1 MATMKFKWAGAGV
14 AATIIA
20 AVIIGRD
27 DTVVVDATTTAQADF
42 SGRWKLSEQETTAPG
57 GKGRL
62 GNHEEPVTI
71 VQSADRLAL
80 RVESAD
86 AAGRFEYDVTGRT
99 LQAAGPSGEKVRM
112 TSTWEGR
119 TLVTKG
125 RRLFTSQGGAAMHS
139 FEERRSLSA
148 DGQRMTVET
157 RIDLFL
163 EDVHRK
169 SVYERLPLL

>member
-1 MATMKFKWAGAGV
+1 MKYMWAGAAVTV
-14 AATIIA
+14 AAAVTA
-20 AVIIGRD
+20 AVVVGRD
-27 DTVVVDATTTAQADF
+27 APVIVDAVTSAQADF
-42 SGRWKLSEQETTAPG
+42 SGRWKLSEQETSAPG
-57 GKGRL
+57 GKGSL

-71 VQSADRLAL
+71 VQSTDRLAL
-80 RVESAD
+80 KVESAD
-86 AAGRFEYDVTGRT
+86 SAGRFEYDVTGRT
-99 LQAAGPSGEKVRM
+99 LQTAGPGGEKIMV
-112 TSTWEGR
+112 TSIWEGR

-125 RRLFTSQGGAAMHS
+125 RRLFTSPGGAALHS

-169 SVYERLPLL
+169 SVYLRLPPA

>member
-1 MATMKFKWAGAGV
+1 MKYRWAGAAV
-14 AATIIA
+14 AAAIVA
-20 AVIIGRD
+20 AVIVGRD
-27 DTVVVDATTTAQADF
+27 EPLVVDAVTSAQADF
-42 SGRWKLSEQETTAPG
+42 SGRWKLFEQETTAPG
-57 GKGRL
+57 GKGLL
-62 GNHEEPVTI
+62 GNHEEPVSI

-80 RVESAD
+80 KVESAD
-86 AAGRFEYDVTGRT
+86 TAGRFEYDVTGRT
-99 LQAAGPSGEKVRM
+99 LQTTGPAGEKVKV

-125 RRLFTSQGGAAMHS
+125 RRLFTSPAGAALHS
-139 FEERRSLSA
+139 FEERRFLSP

-169 SVYERLPLL
+169 SVYVRLPLL

>member
-1 MATMKFKWAGAGV
+1 MKYKWAGAAV
-14 AATIIA
+14 AAAIIA

-27 DTVVVDATTTAQADF
+27 DPVVVDAVTTAQADF

-57 GKGRL
+57 GKGQL

-80 RVESAD
+80 KVESAD
-86 AAGRFEYDVTGRT
+86 TAGRFEYDVTGRT
-99 LQAAGPSGEKVRM
+99 LQAAGPAGEKVKV

-125 RRLFTSQGGAAMHS
+125 RRLFTSQGGAALHS
-139 FEERRSLSA
+139 F
-148 DGQRMTVET
+148 D
-157 RIDLFL
+157 
-163 EDVHRK
+163 RK
-169 SVYERLPLL
+169 SVYVRLPLL